1 MATYDVAGL
10 RLPDGKGNHI
20 PAIVLPCRPI
30 ADKCAIQMAPGT
42 GVQDPFYTKEKKS
55 KRTGG
60 MLAADAWLD
69 SSLYEFWHA
78 LGRAYTRYQDFMSRF
93 HVTGFKRFL
102 VEIFSDA
109 FTFGAIGC
117 VLITALAM
125 PAFNIIDRGMINK
138 AEDYSVVFLDRFGT
152 EIGRRGIRSDDSV
165 ALDQMPDYLIKAT
178 LATEDRRFYE
188 HFGVDI
194 VGTLRAL
201 MTNATGDTSMHGG
214 SSLTQQLAKQ
224 MFLSSE
230 RTIER
235 KIVEAF
241 LSVWLEWHYSK
252 DQILKLYLDRAYMG
266 GGNFGVVAAADYYFG
281 KRIQDISLAEAAMLS
296 GLYKAPGRWA
306 PHIDLAAARG
316 RANVVLTNLVAAGF
330 LTEGQVTAAR
340 RHPASPVDRTADA
353 NSPGYFL
360 DYAFEEAK
368 KLIDETQPPGN
379 NFVVRTTIDTTLQ
392 AYAEEAITSVIR
404 EQGEQYRVEQGAM
417 VVTDT
422 EGAIRAMVGGTDYAK
437 SQFNRAIVSNRQ
449 PGSSYKPFVYAEAF
463 EQLGLKPTDTVS
475 DHPVCIGDWCP
486 QNYGRSYRGQTSLIS
501 AFASSI
507 NTVPVTLSIKTG
519 RDAIAQ
525 LSYRMGLRQEYPV
538 TRSLALGVASVSVL
552 DMTSSYAVFANHGLK
567 TPAYGI
573 MRMTTARGDL
583 VWEHNPD
590 EGHERVLSEQTVAY
604 MNQMMRAVV
613 TSGTGRRAEIEGVP
627 TLGKTGTTTSY
638 RDAWFAGFT
647 GNYVA
652 AVWLGNDN
660 YSTTN
665 NLTGGLLPTVAWQK
679 FMAYAHTNIAVKPVF
694 GIDFVPPPN
703 IVADAEAEGE
713 DEQLAERPPSL
724 TPAAARKLL
733 DLATSFE
740 TSLANMS
747 VPSDTAS
754 APVPSGTT
762 GL

>member
-1 MATYDVAGL
+1 M
-10 RLPDGKGNHI
+10 
-20 PAIVLPCRPI
+20 
-30 ADKCAIQMAPGT
+30 
-42 GVQDPFYTKEKKS
+42 QDPFYTKEKRRKPAGS
-55 KRTGG
+55 

-69 SSLYEFWHA
+69 SSLYEFWQA
-78 LGRAYTRYQDFMSRF
+78 LGRGYTRYQDFMGRF
-93 HVTGFKRFL
+93 HVTGIKRFF
-102 VEIFSDA
+102 VEILSDA
-109 FTFGAIGC
+109 FTFGAIGA
-117 VLITALAM
+117 VLMTALAM
-125 PAFNIIDRGMINK
+125 PAFDIIARGSFNK
-138 AEDYSVVFLDRFGT
+138 AEDYAVVFLDRFGS

-165 ALDQMPDYLIKAT
+165 ALDQMPDFLIKAT

-188 HFGVDI
+188 HFGIDI
-194 VGTLRAL
+194 VGTMRAL
-201 MTNATGDTSMHGG
+201 ATNATGESSLHGG

-224 MFLSSE
+224 LFLSSE
-230 RTIER
+230 RTLER

-252 DQILKLYLDRAYMG
+252 DEILKLYLDRAYMG
-266 GGNFGVVAAADYYFG
+266 GGNFGVVAAAEYYFG

-316 RANVVLTNLVAAGF
+316 RANVVLSNLVAAGF

-340 RHPASPVDRTADA
+340 RHPASPIDRTADV
-353 NSPGYFL
+353 NSPNYFL
-360 DYAFEEAK
+360 DWAFEESK
-368 KLIDETQPPGN
+368 RLIEDTQAPGN

-392 AYAEEAITSVIR
+392 KYAEEAITSVVR
-404 EQGEQYRVEQGAM
+404 EQGEQYRVSQAAM
-417 VVTDT
+417 VATDT
-422 EGAIRAMVGGTDYAK
+422 QGAIRAMVGGMDYGK
-437 SQFNRAIVSNRQ
+437 SQFNRAIVSTRQ

-463 EQLGLKPTDTVS
+463 EQLGLKPTDTIS
-475 DHPVCIGDWCP
+475 DRPVCIGDWCP

-519 RDAIAQ
+519 REAIAQ

-573 MRMTTARGDL
+573 TRMTNSQGAL
-583 VWEHNPD
+583 VWEYDTDAPR
-590 EGHERVLSEQTVAY
+590 ERVLSEQTVAY

-613 TSGTGRRAEIEGVP
+613 TSGTGRRAEIAGVP

-638 RDAWFAGFT
+638 RDAWFAGLT

-652 AVWLGNDN
+652 AVWFGNDD
-660 YSTTN
+660 YRPTN
-665 NLTGGLLPTVAWQK
+665 NLTGGLLPTIAWQK
-679 FMAYAHTNIAVKPVF
+679 FMAYAHTNIAVAPVF
-694 GIDFVPPPN
+694 GVDFVPETTM
-703 IVADAEAEGE
+703 VADTAEEDDPAE
-713 DEQLAERPPSL
+713 ERPPNL

-733 DLATSFE
+733 DLAERLDTTLRNATPLSE
-740 TSLANMS
+740 QAGLPLA
-747 VPSDTAS
+747 PRE
-754 APVPSGTT
+754 G
-762 GL
+762 G

>member
-1 MATYDVAGL
+1 M
-10 RLPDGKGNHI
+10 
-20 PAIVLPCRPI
+20 
-30 ADKCAIQMAPGT
+30 
-42 GVQDPFYTKEKKS
+42 QDPFYTKEKKHRS
-55 KRTGG
+55 SSS

-69 SSLYEFWHA
+69 SSLYEFWQA
-78 LGRAYTRYQDFMSRF
+78 LGCAYRRYQDFMGRF
-93 HVTGFKRFL
+93 HVSGIKRFF
-102 VEIFSDA
+102 VEILSDA
-109 FTFGAIGC
+109 FSFGAIGA
-117 VLITALAM
+117 VLMTALAL
-125 PAFNIIDRGMINK
+125 PAFSVIERGVFNK
-138 AEDYSVVFLDRFGT
+138 AEDYSVVFLDRYGA

-194 VGTLRAL
+194 MGTLRAIL
-201 MTNATGDTSMHGG
+201 TNASGDTSMHGG
-214 SSLTQQLAKQ
+214 SSITQQLAKQ
-224 MFLSSE
+224 LFLSSE
-230 RTIER
+230 RTLER

-241 LSVWLEWHYSK
+241 LSVWLEWNYSK

-266 GGNFGVVAAADYYFG
+266 GGNFGVTAAADYYFG
-281 KRIQDISLAEAAMLS
+281 KRVQDINLSEAAMLA

-316 RANVVLTNLVAAGF
+316 RANVVLTNLVAAGY

-340 RHPASPVDRTADA
+340 RHPASPIDRIADIK
-353 NSPGYFL
+353 SPNYFL
-360 DYAFEEAK
+360 DWAFEETKA
-368 KLIDETQPPGN
+368 LIETNSAPGN

-392 AYAEEAITSVIR
+392 SYAEEAITSVIR

-437 SQFNRAIVSNRQ
+437 SQFNRAIVSTRQ

-463 EQLGLKPTDTVS
+463 EQLGLKPS
-475 DHPVCIGDWCP
+475 DAISDRPVCIGDWCP
-486 QNYGRSYRGQTSLIS
+486 QNYGRSYRGQTTLLS
-501 AFASSI
+501 AFAASI

-552 DMTSSYAVFANHGLK
+552 DMTSSYAVFANEGLK

-573 MRMTTARGDL
+573 TRMTTLNDQL
-583 VWEHNPD
+583 VWEHDADAPK
-590 EGHERVLSEQTVAY
+590 ERVLSEQTVAY

-613 TSGTGRRAEIEGVP
+613 TSGTGRRAEVEGVP

-638 RDAWFAGFT
+638 RDAWFCGFT

-652 AVWLGNDN
+652 SVWFGNDD
-660 YSTTN
+660 YRTTN

-679 FMAYAHTNIAVKPVF
+679 FMAYAHTNIEVKPVF
-694 GIDFVPPPN
+694 GIDFVPPQA
-703 IVADAEAEGE
+703 IVADVEPDLL
-713 DEQLAERPPSL
+713 DEPVAERPPSL
-724 TPAAARKLL
+724 KPAAARKLL
-733 DLATSFE
+733 DLATRLDASIVDA
-740 TSLANMS
+740 TPLR
-747 VPSDTAS
+747 DTAS
-754 APVPSGTT
+754 APGPAATT
-762 GL
+762 QGL

>member
-1 MATYDVAGL
+1 M
-10 RLPDGKGNHI
+10 
-20 PAIVLPCRPI
+20 
-30 ADKCAIQMAPGT
+30 
-42 GVQDPFYTKEKKS
+42 QDPFYTKEKKR
-55 KRTGG
+55 KRAGG

-69 SSLYEFWHA
+69 SSLYEFWQA
-78 LGRAYTRYQDFMSRF
+78 LGRGYTRFQDFMSIF
-93 HVTGFKRFL
+93 HVSGIKRFF
-102 VEIFSDA
+102 VELFSDA
-109 FTFGAIGC
+109 FTFGAIGA
-117 VLITALAM
+117 VLMTALAM
-125 PAFNIIDRGMINK
+125 PAFDIIDRGVLNK
-138 AEDYSVVFLDRFGT
+138 AEDYAVVFLDRFGS

-188 HFGVDI
+188 HFGVDV

-201 MTNATGDTSMHGG
+201 LTNASGETSLHGG

-252 DQILKLYLDRAYMG
+252 DEILKLYLDRAYMG
-266 GGNFGVVAAADYYFG
+266 GGNFGVVAAAEYYFG

-316 RANVVLTNLVAAGF
+316 RANVVLTNMVAAGF

-340 RHPASPVDRTADA
+340 RHPASPVARIAEA
-353 NSPGYFL
+353 NSPNYFL
-360 DYAFEEAK
+360 DWAFEEAK
-368 KLIDETQPPGN
+368 RTIETSGAPGN
-379 NFVVRTTIDTTLQ
+379 NFTVRTTIDTTLQ
-392 AYAEEAITSVIR
+392 RYAEEAITSVIR

-463 EQLGLKPTDTVS
+463 EQLGLKPTDTIS
-475 DHPVCIGDWCP
+475 DRPVCIGDWCP
-486 QNYGRSYRGQTSLIS
+486 QNYGRSYKGQTTLIS

-567 TPAYGI
+567 TQAYG
-573 MRMTTARGDL
+573 MTRMTTARGDL
-583 VWEHNPD
+583 VWELDPTQ
-590 EGHERVLSEQTVAY
+590 GHERVLSEQTVAY

-652 AVWLGNDN
+652 AVWFGNDD
-660 YSTTN
+660 YRTTN
-665 NLTGGLLPTVAWQK
+665 NLTGGLLPTIAWQK
-679 FMAYAHTNIAVKPVF
+679 FMAYAHTNIEIKPVF
-694 GIDFVPPPN
+694 GIDFVPTQT
-703 IVADAEAEGE
+703 IVAEADPDAVEEVAE
-713 DEQLAERPPSL
+713 QRPPSL
-724 TPAAARKLL
+724 KPAAARKLL
-733 DLATSFE
+733 DLADRLE
-740 TSLANMS
+740 TTISRLNPPA
-747 VPSDTAS
+747 DTAS
-754 APVPSGTT
+754 SSAPTATT

>member
-1 MATYDVAGL
+1 MTKRCG
-10 RLPDGKGNHI
+10 
-20 PAIVLPCRPI
+20 
-30 ADKCAIQMAPGT
+30 QWAPGI
-42 GVQDPFYTKEKKS
+42 GVQDPFYTKEKK
-55 KRTGG
+55 RRPIGG

-69 SSLYEFWHA
+69 SSLYEFWQA

-93 HVTGFKRFL
+93 HVTGFRRFL
-102 VEIFSDA
+102 VEILSDA
-109 FTFGAIGC
+109 FTFAAIGV
-117 VLITALAM
+117 VLVTALAM
-125 PAFNIIDRGMINK
+125 PAFDIIDRGVLNK
-138 AEDYSVVFLDRFGT
+138 AEDYSVVFLDRFGN

-194 VGTLRAL
+194 MGTLRAL
-201 MTNATGDTSMHGG
+201 ATNATGDTSLHGG
-214 SSLTQQLAKQ
+214 SSITQQLAKQ
-224 MFLSSE
+224 LFLSSE

-281 KRIQDISLAEAAMLS
+281 KRIEDISLAEAAMLA

-316 RANVVLTNLVAAGF
+316 RANVVLTNLVAAGM

-340 RHPASPVDRTADA
+340 RHPASPIDRTADI
-353 NSPGYFL
+353 NSPNYFL

-368 KLIDETQPPGN
+368 RLIADTNPPGN
-379 NFVVRTTIDTTLQ
+379 NFIVRTTIDTTLQ

-437 SQFNRAIVSNRQ
+437 SQFNRTIISNRQ

-463 EQLGLKPTDTVS
+463 EQLGLRPTDTIS
-475 DHPVCIGDWCP
+475 DRPVCIGNWCP
-486 QNYGRSYRGQTSLIS
+486 QNYGRSYRGQTSIIS

-519 RDAIAQ
+519 RQPIAE

-538 TRSLALGVASVSVL
+538 TASLALGVAPVSVL

-567 TPAYGI
+567 TPAYGLT
-573 MRMTTARGDL
+573 RMTDLNGNL
-583 VWEHNPD
+583 VWEHDVD
-590 EGHERVLSEQTVAY
+590 EEKPRVLSEQTVAY

-652 AVWLGNDN
+652 AVWLGNDD
-660 YSTTN
+660 YRPTN

-679 FMAYAHTNIAVKPVF
+679 FMAYAHTNIDVKPVF
-694 GIDFVPPPN
+694 GVDFTPPAR
-703 IVADAEAEGE
+703 IVAETDLEDAEESAP
-713 DEQLAERPPSL
+713 ARPPSL
-724 TPAAARKLL
+724 KPAAARKLL
-733 DLATSFE
+733 DLSARFE
-740 TSLANMS
+740 ASLAHTRT
-747 VPSDTAS
+747 PSDTAN
-754 APVPSGTT
+754 APAAGATA